1 MCFLSI
7 RSTALVWLAAL
18 TFAATA
24 TPSTGLADEQH
35 GDSRASSFK
44 PTGPFPFPLPFVF
57 DARSR
62 LVLADAGGSANTYH
76 VLPSGALSPASR
88 DRFTKS
94 SRWIPTDRCGLPF
107 SHSSLLLQTAG
118 PALLVA

>member
-1 MCFLSI
+1 MRFLSI

-24 TPSTGLADEQH
+24 TRST
-35 GDSRASSFK
+35 AS
-44 PTGPFPFPLPFVF
+44 PFPLPFVV

-62 LVLADAGGSANTYH
+62 LVIADAGGSANAYH
-76 VLPSGALSPASR
+76 VLPSGALSPAGR